1 MHPLKL
7 ILSNLLRKPDF
18 LFCHYGFQDVLELSN
33 LLQMYWLMIKSFS
46 GEANSKY
53 YSPLILLL
61 FFCWCSKIIKCFFL
75 VNFLYPANDILTK
88 TWKSICF
95 KCKSCFPSKNL
106 PHLQNQ
112 KIEKTKRD
120 LSNYNPS
127 NQATNPPSFLY
138 EATDL

>member
-18 LFCHYGFQDVLELSN
+18 LFCYYGFQDVLELSN

-61 FFCWCSKIIKCFFL
+61 FFCWCSKIKCFFL